1 MDLGFESIVIEDA
14 TRAID
19 TNGSLANA
27 WARMN
32 AGGVGR
38 MQISDFR

>member
-19 TNGSLANA
+19 TNGSLAAA
-27 WARMN
+27 WSRMTA
-32 AGGVGR
+32 AGVQR
-38 MQISDFR
+38 TTLSDFE